1 MFLNIGLSGLMGYE
15 SVNGGKRLLD
25 DGAGLKIHGA
35 FIYGGA
41 VTLEAE
47 VCLTDRLSL
56 GLRLR
61 ERVLWGG
68 AAGHFH
74 TQYGIL
80 LNYIF

>member
-1 MFLNIGLSGLMGYE
+1 MGYE

-25 DGAGLKIHGA
+25 DGAGLKKYGS

-68 AAGHFH
+68 AGPDISIPNTEFCS
-74 TQYGIL
+74 T
-80 LNYIF
+80 IFSNHSRFIHL